1 MTSARPRALAQP
13 GSAVAVLGLLGAVGV
28 LLAALGATGAVF
40 LLTAVVGAAAGFAN
54 SGST

>member
-1 MTSARPRALAQP
+1 MTSARPRTVAHPA
-13 GSAVAVLGLLGAVGV
+13 SAVVVLGALGAAGV
-28 LLAALGATGAVF
+28 LLAVLDAAGAVL

>member
-1 MTSARPRALAQP
+1 MVHP

-28 LLAALGATGAVF
+28 LLAALHATGAV
-40 LLTAVVGAAAGFAN
+40 LLLAAVVGAAAGFAN

>member
-1 MTSARPRALAQP
+1 MTSARPRALTHPA
-13 GSAVAVLGLLGAVGV
+13 SAVVVLGLLGVAGV
-28 LLAALGATGAVF
+28 LLAALDAAGAVL